1 VFSKLLDLNNKII
14 YKKGVENKVVDALA
28 RRGSVDVVSD

>member
-1 VFSKLLDLNNKII
+1 LDLNNKII
-14 YKKGVENKVVDALA
+14 YKGVENKVVDALA